1 MIEVVA
7 AVIELDGKLLAFQRG
22 AAKYDYVSFKY
33 EFPGGKV
40 ESNENFPEALAREL
54 AEELGLNANV
64 GEHITTVVHTY
75 PNFSIKMHC
84 FLVKLEKF
92 NGELREHANFVH
104 VSLEEADSLDWIEA
118 DKPVL
123 QILRTKYSHVFS

>member
-54 AEELGLNANV
+54 AFPQLCR
-64 GEHITTVVHTY
+64 H
-75 PNFSIKMHC
+75 S
-84 FLVKLEKF
+84 
-92 NGELREHANFVH
+92 
-104 VSLEEADSLDWIEA
+104 S
-118 DKPVL
+118 
-123 QILRTKYSHVFS
+123 